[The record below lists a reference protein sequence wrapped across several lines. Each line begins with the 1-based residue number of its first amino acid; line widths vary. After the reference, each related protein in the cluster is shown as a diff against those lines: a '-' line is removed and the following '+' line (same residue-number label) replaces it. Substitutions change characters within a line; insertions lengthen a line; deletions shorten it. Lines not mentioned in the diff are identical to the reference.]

1 MYIKARTV
9 GDSEKAFLTNQDKT
23 GNILEKLR
31 RRAEQVGYGSLVCEI
46 QVHEG
51 QIRQV
56 DITTVRE
63 RMRAD

>member
-9 GDSEKAFLTNQDKT
+9 GNSEKAFLTNQDKT